1 MKYKGQKKSKRKRK
15 KSEKRESLKI
25 AEENCLPPPKRK
37 KYVIALET
45 KLHPLNR
52 NRSYTCKKST
62 LIRKIPLKLN
72 TQNNTTTTKI
82 RRNSG
87 RQSLKKSRKQNN
99 KEKKV
104 SNN

>member
-1 MKYKGQKKSKRKRK
+1 MKYKGQKKNKKKERNQKRVIEDSRRK
-15 KSEKRESLKI
+15 LCAPHKK
-25 AEENCLPPPKRK
+25 K

-52 NRSYTCKKST
+52 NRSYTCKKNT
-62 LIRKIPLKLN
+62 LIRKIPLKMN
-72 TQNNTTTTKI
+72 TQNNTTTKI

-87 RQSLKKSRKQNN
+87 RQSLKKSGKQNN